1 MATTR
6 NFAVEDGNQ
15 NTSIVIARN
24 KAYSDVD
31 LSFEARATGDIFKK
45 RDIAAIK
52 QAVKNVL
59 LTGKLEKPFNADFS
73 GGLGNILFE
82 NMDEITQV
90 ELETAIQLAI
100 RSFEPRAI
108 LDTVSVKPNIDRNE
122 LHVTVRFGVKNTG
135 ELVTLD
141 TTLSRLR

>member
-6 NFAVEDGNQ
+6 NFAVEDGNLSSSL
-15 NTSIVIARN
+15 TTARVR
-24 KAYSDVD
+24 KFSDVD
-31 LSFEARATGDIFKK
+31 LSFTPRATGDIFKK
-45 RDIAAIK
+45 QDLAAIK
-52 QAVKNVL
+52 QSVKNIL
-59 LTGKLEKPFNADFS
+59 LTGKLEKPFNPDFS

-82 NMDEITQV
+82 NMDDITQV
-90 ELETAIQLAI
+90 EIETAVSLAI

-122 LHVTVRFGVKNTG
+122 LHVTVRFGIKNTG
-135 ELVTLD
+135 EQVTLD

>member
-15 NTSIVIARN
+15 RTSIVTARN
-24 KAYSDVD
+24 RAYSDVD
-31 LSFEARATGDIFKK
+31 LSFTARGNGDIFKK
-45 RDIAAIK
+45 QDIAAIK
-52 QAVKNVL
+52 QAVKNIL

-82 NMDEITQV
+82 NMDDLTQI
-90 ELETAIQLAI
+90 EMETAIELAV
-100 RSFEPRAI
+100 RSYEPRAI
-108 LDTVSVKPNIDRNE
+108 LDTVSVNPNLDRNE
-122 LHVTVRFGVKNTG
+122 VNVTVRFGVRNTG

>member
-1 MATTR
+1 M
-6 NFAVEDGNQ
+6 
-15 NTSIVIARN
+15 
-24 KAYSDVD
+24 
-31 LSFEARATGDIFKK
+31 
-45 RDIAAIK
+45 
-52 QAVKNVL
+52 AVKNIL